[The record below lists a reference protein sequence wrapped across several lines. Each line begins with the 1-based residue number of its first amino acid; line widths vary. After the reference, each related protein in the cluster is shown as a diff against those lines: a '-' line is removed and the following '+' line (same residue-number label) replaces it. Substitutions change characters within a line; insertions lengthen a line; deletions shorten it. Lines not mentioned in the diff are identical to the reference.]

1 MTTIAVSE
9 KGQVTLPIDIRR
21 KAGLKPRSRVEV
33 EFRDGE
39 VVLRPAKTIRELEG
53 VFAHPPIPGMT
64 QEREIEM
71 MEEAVAREAMG
82 D

>member
-9 KGQVTLPIDIRR
+9 KGQVTLPIHIRR
-21 KAGLKPRSRVEV
+21 KMGLKPRSRVEV

-39 VVLRPAKTIRELEG
+39 AILRRVKTVRELEG
-53 VFAHPPIPGMT
+53 IFAHRPVPGMT
-64 QEREIEM
+64 HEKEIEM
-71 MEEAVAREAMG
+71 MEEAVAREVMS